1 MRFRLRTLLIAVGI
15 ACLWLG
21 VAADRGYRQKLAVD
35 AIRTSGGR
43 VDYPE
48 AGVWSRSCQAWLGP
62 DFCLPVSQVFW
73 AGAAIDDDD
82 LACLRT
88 LPSVELLSLASTP
101 ISDAG
106 LAHLDGLGCAQLIDL
121 RFTRVT
127 DEGANRLRRALP
139 QAKILLHSDVD

>member
-15 ACLWLG
+15 ACLSLG

-35 AIRTSGGR
+35 AIRAGGGR

-48 AGVWSRSCQAWLGP
+48 AGAWSRPCQAWLGP
-62 DFCLPVSQVFW
+62 DFCLPVSQVYW

-88 LPSVELLSLASTP
+88 LPRVETISLASTP
-101 ISDAG
+101 ITDAG
-106 LAHLDGLGCAQLIDL
+106 LAHLEGLEGAKLIDL
-121 RFTRVT
+121 RFTQVT
-127 DEGANRLRRALP
+127 DEGANRLRRTLP
-139 QAKILLHSDVD
+139 YAKILLHSDVD